1 VRVRDDGVGIGQQIL
16 SGGRPGH
23 YGLTGMRER
32 AQTMGGR
39 LVIWS
44 RPGAG
49 TEIDLEIPAQVA
61 YQNGFRGPGLYFI
74 KRLLG
79 GKRERR

>member
-1 VRVRDDGVGIGQQIL
+1 VN
-16 SGGRPGH
+16 GGRPGH

-32 AQTMGGR
+32 AKALGGR

-49 TEIDLEIPAQVA
+49 TEIDLEIAARAV
-61 YQNGFRGPGLYFI
+61 YQNGFRGFGMNWI
-74 KRLLG
+74 KG
-79 GKRERR
+79 MMDDKRDQR

>member
-1 VRVRDDGVGIGQQIL
+1 VGIDQPIL
-16 SGGRPGH
+16 NGGKPGH

-32 AQTMGGR
+32 AQAVGGQ

-44 RPGAG
+44 RSGAG

-61 YQNGFRGPGLYFI
+61 YQNGFRGLSLYWI
-74 KRLLG
+74 KRRMG
-79 GKRERR
+79 DKRERT